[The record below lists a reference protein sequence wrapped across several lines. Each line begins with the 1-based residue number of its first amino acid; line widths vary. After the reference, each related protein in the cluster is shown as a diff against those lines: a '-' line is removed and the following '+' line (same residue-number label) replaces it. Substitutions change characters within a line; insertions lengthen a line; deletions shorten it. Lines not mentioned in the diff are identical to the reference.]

1 MPPRSKKRI
10 VLNGIALLVVAVLVY
25 EWWTG
30 SPPSLPVRQVSV
42 GGSYDTLTSAQR
54 RLVDDWVARYGTVTG
69 KPALAAEVY
78 DSLAL
83 STRTTFNAVTH
94 ALSITSLTDAAG
106 RSMNLTALDL
116 VAKVDAVAGNI
127 PGQSGDRQFRMYV
140 QLRPDAQRM
149 LEQSREFSRQ
159 VDNTVYHKGYP
170 VCFRGSGGTPSIQ
183 FSLARDGTHGDID
196 VDYRSSAFPIMLI
209 NGHLTASNSDVRAG
223 NNDER
228 HNGRWTGLTNWWRG
242 FMGLPMVDVPTGTAG
257 DNAVSSE
264 PRLGKGTKPEDA
276 IFDFLNAWLVEQVPR
291 VAVGYIAPRAF
302 ACLEV
307 ERGVRVDRG
316 VARFQMVS
324 AMQSIAQRIGK
335 VRSLA
340 EALRG
345 VSLTGSRSREIP
357 QPHRD
362 AFVMYDIREDLAESL
377 DCENRLHPEQSDAAK
392 AQSTRS
398 GDYVGAV
405 FQVKTESLTGEAVAL
420 VWARE
425 KGAWMLVAYD
435 VEPEFRPGA
444 LPVAP
449 PPPTESA
456 EPATPAIAGDSAM
469 QRAARDFLQ
478 AWFVQKD
485 PSATFRYLSPAS
497 FTCYNVYRPDSAP
510 QAGSP
515 AEAGRLIQE
524 QMKLLGDFA
533 GGASRLEDILIAV
546 EPHHPDLKLVRHD
559 AAATYSIVAVP
570 DSMGTPVDCAQLK
583 PGEPPRFDRAGPPTY
598 GRFYA
603 VSLRIKRAG
612 EEAAVLWMVW
622 AKQGQDWKVVSYLPV
637 TP

>member
-1 MPPRSKKRI
+1 MS
-10 VLNGIALLVVAVLVY
+10 VLVY

-30 SPPSLPVRQVSV
+30 SPPSAPVRHVTV

-69 KPALAAEVY
+69 KTALAAEMY

-83 STRTTFNAVTH
+83 STKTTFTAVTH
-94 ALSITSLTDAAG
+94 ALSFTPLTDAAG

-116 VAKVDAVAGNI
+116 IAKVDAVAGNI

-140 QLRPDAQRM
+140 QLRPDTQQI
-149 LEQSREFSRQ
+149 LEGSREFNRQ

-170 VCFRGSGGTPSIQ
+170 ICFRGSGGTPSIQ
-183 FSLARDGTHGDID
+183 FSLAHDGRHGDID
-196 VDYRSSAFPIMLI
+196 VDYRSSAFPVMLI

-228 HNGRWTGLTNWWRG
+228 HNGRWSGLTNWWLG
-242 FMGLPMVDVPTGTAG
+242 FMGLPLADTPTGAAG
-257 DNAVSSE
+257 ADAVSSE
-264 PRLGKGTKPEDA
+264 PRLGKGTKAEDA
-276 IFDFLNAWLVEQVPR
+276 VFDFLNAWLVEQVPQ

-302 ACLEV
+302 ACLEL
-307 ERGVRVDRG
+307 ERGTPVDRG

-324 AMQSIAQRIGK
+324 AMKAINQHIGK
-335 VRSLA
+335 VRSPA

-345 VSLTGSRSREIP
+345 VSLTGTGGKERP
-357 QPHRD
+357 QPHRA
-362 AFVMYDIREDLAESL
+362 AFVMYEIREDVAASL
-377 DCENRLHPEQSDAAK
+377 DCENRLDPEQSDAAK
-392 AQSTRS
+392 ARSTRS
-398 GDYVGAV
+398 GDHVGAV
-405 FQVKTESLTGEAVAL
+405 FQVKTEGLTGEAVAT

-425 KGAWMLVAYD
+425 NGAWMLVSYV

-444 LPVAP
+444 LPAAP
-449 PPPTESA
+449 PLATESA
-456 EPATPAIAGDSAM
+456 EPARAAIAGDPAM
-469 QRAARDFLQ
+469 QRAAEDFLR

-485 PSATFRYLSPAS
+485 PAAAFRYLSPAS
-497 FTCYNVYRPDSAP
+497 VTCYNVYRPDSAP

-515 AEAGRLIQE
+515 GDAGRLVQE
-524 QMKLLGDFA
+524 QMKLLADFA

-546 EPHHPDLKLVRHD
+546 EPHHPDLKPVRHD

-570 DSMGTPVDCAQLK
+570 DSMGTAVDCARLK
-583 PGEPPRFDRAGPPTY
+583 PGESPMFDREGSRTY

-603 VSLRIKRAG
+603 VSLRLKRAG
-612 EEAAVLWMVW
+612 EDAAVLWVVW
-622 AKQGQDWKVVSYLPV
+622 TKQGQDWKVVSYRPV

>member
-10 VLNGIALLVVAVLVY
+10 VLNGIALLLVSVLVY
-25 EWWTG
+25 QWWTG
-30 SPPSLPVRQVSV
+30 SPPSAPVTRVTV
-42 GGSYDTLTSAQR
+42 GGSYDTLTLAQR

-69 KPALAAEVY
+69 KTASAAGMY

-83 STRTTFNAVTH
+83 STKTTFNAVTH
-94 ALSITSLTDAAG
+94 ALSFTQLTDAAG
-106 RSMNLTALDL
+106 QPMNLTALDL
-116 VAKVDAVAGNI
+116 IAKIDAVAGNI

-140 QLRPDAQRM
+140 QLRPDTQQL
-149 LEQSREFSRQ
+149 LERSREFDRQ

-170 VCFRGSGGTPSIQ
+170 ICFRGSGGGTPSIQ

-228 HNGRWTGLTNWWRG
+228 HNGRWSGLTNWWRG
-242 FMGLPMVDVPTGTAG
+242 FMGLPLADSPTGAAG

-264 PRLGKGTKPEDA
+264 PRLGKGTKAEDA
-276 IFDFLNAWLVEQVPR
+276 VFDFLHAWLVEQVPR

-307 ERGVRVDRG
+307 ERGAPVDRG
-316 VARFQMVS
+316 VARFQMVA
-324 AMQSIAQRIGK
+324 AMQAINQQIGK
-335 VRSLA
+335 VRSPA
-340 EALRG
+340 EVLRG
-345 VSLTGSRSREIP
+345 VTLTGARSKEIP

-362 AFVMYDIREDLAESL
+362 AFVMYEIREDLAESL
-377 DCENRLHPEQSDAAK
+377 DCENKLRPEQSNAVK
-392 AQSTRS
+392 AQSTKS

-405 FQVKTESLTGEAVAL
+405 FQLKAGSLTGEAVAT

-425 KGAWMLVAYD
+425 NGAWMLVAYD
-435 VEPEFRPGA
+435 VEPEFRAGA
-444 LPVAP
+444 LPAVP
-449 PPPTESA
+449 PATESA
-456 EPATPAIAGDSAM
+456 EPARAMVAGDPAM
-469 QRAARDFLQ
+469 QRAAEDFLR
-478 AWFVQKD
+478 AWFVRKD
-485 PSATFRYLSPAS
+485 LSAASRHLAPAS
-497 FTCYNVYRPDSAP
+497 VTCYNVYRPDSAP

-515 AEAGRLIQE
+515 ADARRLVQE

-533 GGASRLEDILIAV
+533 GGASRLEDIFIAV
-546 EPHHPDLKLVRHD
+546 EPHHPDLKLVSHD
-559 AAATYSIVAVP
+559 AAATYSIVAMP
-570 DSMGTPVDCAQLK
+570 DSMGTALDCAQLK
-583 PGEPPRFDRAGPPTY
+583 SGEPPTLDREGPQTY

-603 VSLRIKRAG
+603 VSLRLKRAG
-612 EEAAVLWMVW
+612 EEAAVLWLVW
-622 AKQGQDWKVVSYLPV
+622 AKEGPDWKVVSYLPV